1 MENTESKSQLS
12 ILIIEDHPDQR
23 DLLAIVLQREGY
35 KVVTAA
41 NGVEALEQLERF
53 RPTVVTLDEQ
63 NGSAESGTATLMAE
77 GDRAQVQREHEAAI
91 VWLVTQ
97 LERGHVADYL
107 VRLRRHGAAVPR
119 HRRRALR
126 G

>member
-41 NGVEALEQLERF
+41 NGVEALDKVGAGGSSYRAF
-53 RPTVVTLDEQ
+53 RHHDAKD
-63 NGSAESGTATLMAE
+63 G
-77 GDRAQVQREHEAAI
+77 RI
-91 VWLVTQ
+91 
-97 LERGHVADYL
+97 
-107 VRLRRHGAAVPR
+107 
-119 HRRRALR
+119 
-126 G
+126 